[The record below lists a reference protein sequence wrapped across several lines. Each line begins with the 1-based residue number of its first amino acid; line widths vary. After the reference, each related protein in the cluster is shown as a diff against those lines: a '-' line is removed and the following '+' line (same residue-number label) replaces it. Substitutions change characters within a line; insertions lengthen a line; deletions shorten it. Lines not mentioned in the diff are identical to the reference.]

1 MTGPSCVST
10 QIVVISRLPEGEYE
24 EFKILAPNAKK
35 ADVLRF
41 FEKASKNPSEHVNAI
56 LRISMAANQE
66 LYQKLEEEGPMKD
79 VFKNIFHKELAEER
93 AEGRADII
101 SRMLAGGMTPQ
112 EVANLIALPLA
123 EVLALRGEA

>member
-1 MTGPSCVST
+1 
-10 QIVVISRLPEGEYE
+10 
-24 EFKILAPNAKK
+24 
-35 ADVLRF
+35 
-41 FEKASKNPSEHVNAI
+41 
-56 LRISMAANQE
+56 
-66 LYQKLEEEGPMKD
+66 MKD